1 MEIEKYKTEEKNKN
15 KNREQ
20 EMEQDKTGEK
30 TENKDREQKSEE
42 LHRITVSKQAERA
55 LSMVVE
61 RVNEGFSGGKVNRT
75 QMANWILA
83 RFNDALTEAEIKEIR
98 MEHFDEVAMLEN
110 ILRQAKE
117 SGKVPAE
124 FKGLLQKHLGM
135 DEVQKKRTKRALT
148 EDIINDDIK

>member
-1 MEIEKYKTEEKNKN
+1 MDMEKDKTEEKNKN

-20 EMEQDKTGEK
+20 KMEQDKTGEK
-30 TENKDREQKSEE
+30 TENKDREQKNEE

-55 LSMVVE
+55 LSTVVE

-83 RFNDALTEAEIKEIR
+83 RFNDTLTETEIKEIR
-98 MEHFDEVAMLEN
+98 VEHFDEVAMLEN

-135 DEVQKKRTKRALT
+135 DEAQKKRTKKALT
-148 EDIINDDIK
+148 GDIINDDIK

>member
-1 MEIEKYKTEEKNKN
+1 MEK
-15 KNREQ
+15 
-20 EMEQDKTGEK
+20 DKTGEK
-30 TENKDREQKSEE
+30 TENKDREQKGEE

-55 LSMVVE
+55 LSAVVE
-61 RVNEGFSGGKVNRT
+61 KINDGFSGGKVNRT

-83 RFNDALTEAEIKEIR
+83 RFNETLTEAEIKEIR

-135 DEVQKKRTKRALT
+135 DEVQKKRTKKALT